1 MSDAAAQAEP
11 QRGDP
16 VSLREVTRETVR
28 SICNLKVTEAQNRF
42 VAPNAVSIAQAYF
55 EPKAWFRAV
64 YAGEAPVGFVMLYDD
79 ADEPEYFLWRFMID
93 QRYQKLGFGRQALL
107 QLIEYVKTRPGA
119 RVLYTSCVPEEGG
132 PEPFYASLG
141 FARNG
146 NVSGIEVVMELKLD

>member
-1 MSDAAAQAEP
+1 MSDTAPQPQP

-16 VSLREVTRETVR
+16 VSLRAVTGETVR
-28 SICNLKVTEAQNRF
+28 AICNLKVTEVQNRF

-141 FARNG
+141 FVRNG
-146 NVSGIEVVMELKLD
+146 KMADSEVGMELKLA